1 MAMFGQGG
9 GLFGNEPADK
19 KPEKTLEEMRQEL
32 AVLQERN
39 KNLEEQT
46 KIQRDSFLQLNQ
58 HSAEQARM
66 MREQLSQQ
74 VTRQHPG
81 AIPSAPASPPA
92 SDRWEDLVN
101 SIAGTPGTPAASPAP
116 GMPLDPNTLK
126 AVVRQTLL
134 EEANAVEAAQQH
146 ERQTLSNLANQFK
159 VQYPD
164 LANNKKFTAEVDRIY
179 VGLKAQGMD
188 VNQAWAASLQE
199 AAYIHQNYS
208 QRRSAN
214 GGQQQQAQPQQQPQ
228 AGLGA
233 YLFPMG
239 VGGPSQGARPG
250 DTLAIDLRP
259 PEERFKDA
267 KAELNEL
274 QKEAARRQFGAF

>member
-9 GLFGNEPADK
+9 GLFGNEPADS
-19 KPEKTLEEMRQEL
+19 KPEKSLEELRQEL

-58 HSAEQARM
+58 HTSEQARM

-101 SIAGTPGTPAASPAP
+101 SIAGNPASAPAQSP
-116 GMPLDPNTLK
+116 GMPIDPNTLK

-134 EEANAVEAAQQH
+134 EEANAVEAAQQQ
-146 ERQTLSNLANQFK
+146 ERQTLNNLANQFK

-164 LANNKKFTAEVDRIY
+164 LANNKKFTSEVDRIY
-179 VGLKAQGMD
+179 AGLKSRGMD
-188 VNQAWAASLQE
+188 VHQAWEVSLQE
-199 AAYIHQNYS
+199 AAHIHQNYS
-208 QRRSAN
+208 QRRSSN
-214 GGQQQQAQPQQQPQ
+214 GGQQQQAAPQQQPQ

-250 DTLAIDLRP
+250 DSLAIDLRP